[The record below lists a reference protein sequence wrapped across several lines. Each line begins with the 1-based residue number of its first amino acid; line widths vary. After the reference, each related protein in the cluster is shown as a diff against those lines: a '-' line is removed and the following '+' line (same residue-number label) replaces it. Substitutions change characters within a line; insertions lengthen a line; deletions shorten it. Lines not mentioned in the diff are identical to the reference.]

1 MPRQERPGFAATFA
15 GQAGLSDVID
25 LLAATGSLA
34 SAKERV

>member
-1 MPRQERPGFAATFA
+1 VVAFVC
-15 GQAGLSDVID
+15 QALLGGVID